1 MVLAVL
7 HVTWTCLGID
17 GVRGI
22 AYPKPIKVLKYAQLG
37 SLLLGEKRCSQK
49 QIQVVAGGLVYMSM
63 FRRPLLGSLNAVWR
77 FIKEFKHYP
86 PVIKLETVS
95 YTHLTLPTK
104 LEV

>member
-49 QIQVVAGGLVYMSM
+49 QIQVVDVQKASLGFLERSVAVHRGVQALPAGDQARDTPGGEAGDRKVCCSSSPGADGL
-63 FRRPLLGSLNAVWR
+63 
-77 FIKEFKHYP
+77 
-86 PVIKLETVS
+86 
-95 YTHLTLPTK
+95 
-104 LEV
+104 